1 MNVNL
6 IYQLV
11 ELAISLAQNELDG
24 STMES
29 TLIDIIQK
37 GVQTYQEQTG
47 KALDPRTV
55 GIMYPL

>member
-37 GVQTYQEQTG
+37 GV
-47 KALDPRTV
+47 
-55 GIMYPL
+55 

>member
-1 MNVNL
+1 MNAGL

-29 TLIDIIQK
+29 TLLDITKK
-37 GVQTYQEQTG
+37 GVQAYQEQTG
-47 KALDPRTV
+47 KALDPRLV
-55 GIMYPL
+55 GILYPL

>member
-1 MNVNL
+1 MNAGL

-24 STMES
+24 STMEN

-37 GVQTYQEQTG
+37 GVQVYHEQTG

-55 GIMYPL
+55 GILYPL